1 MQIFLPQATATA
13 TEITSSKASA
23 LCVTVL
29 PPEGE
34 DVDPVEHPIPSQFV
48 SKFVDGKL
56 ITVPTTHI

>member
-1 MQIFLPQATATA
+1 MQIFLPQGTAAA

-34 DVDPVEHPIPSQFV
+34 ECDPVEHPIPSQFI

-56 ITVPTTHI
+56 VTLPTTHI